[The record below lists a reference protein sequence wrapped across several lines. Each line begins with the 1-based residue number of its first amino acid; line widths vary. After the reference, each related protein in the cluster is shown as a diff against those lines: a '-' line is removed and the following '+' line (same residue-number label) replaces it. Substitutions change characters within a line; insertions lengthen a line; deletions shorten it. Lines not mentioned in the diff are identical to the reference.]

1 MVRKI
6 VDQVFQDGSHYVKAA
21 GLRTDVKPTTGL
33 ITGSHFVEVDTG
45 KQYLYDEIGESWSEV
60 QRGYIAPE
68 V

>member
-6 VDQVFQDGSHYVKAA
+6 YDQVFTDGTHYVKAA
-21 GLRTDVKPTTGL
+21 GLASDSKPTAGL

-45 KQYLYDEIGESWSEV
+45 KEYLYDEVSHNWHEIEK
-60 QRGYIAPE
+60 GYIAP